1 MLSISL
7 FTRAPEKQPVVHF
20 QFAPGRKLPLLLS
33 ASKTRSVLRRYYSSV
48 SSFFAF
54 LLLLRVGF
62 VYKRGAYALLRC

>member
-7 FTRAPEKQPVVHF
+7 FTPEKQPVVHF

-48 SSFFAF
+48 PSFFAF
-54 LLLLRVGF
+54 LLPLRVGF
-62 VYKRGAYALLRC
+62 VYKRGAYALLRRQ